1 MIIAPYVLE
10 ETDAECITF
19 GGDLFDATNG
29 MYASGFSSG
38 AFFCRFVYLINV
50 STCPDCPGR
59 WGEFPF
65 LPWEKDAPAAWIVC
79 EAGVRHPLEPYIRQK
94 GRGISI
100 NHE

>member
-1 MIIAPYVLE
+1 MRNASRLE
-10 ETDAECITF
+10 ATSLMPPMACMRPVFPQVHFLPIC
-19 GGDLFDATNG
+19 LFDKCKHLPG
-29 MYASGFSSG
+29 LSGQ
-38 AFFCRFVYLINV
+38 V
-50 STCPDCPGR
+50 
-59 WGEFPF
+59 GEFPF